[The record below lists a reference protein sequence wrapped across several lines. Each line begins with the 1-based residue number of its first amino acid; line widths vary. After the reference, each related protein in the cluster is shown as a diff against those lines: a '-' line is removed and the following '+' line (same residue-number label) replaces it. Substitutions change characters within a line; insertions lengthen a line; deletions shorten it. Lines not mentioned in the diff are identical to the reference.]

1 MMPAAI
7 KALWNYRGF
16 ILGSVKREFQA
27 KYANSILGIAWTVI
41 QPLAMI
47 IVYTVIFSQIMKSR
61 LPGAESVFAYSIY
74 LCAGVI
80 TWGFFSEVV
89 GRAQNVFIDHA
100 NLLKKLSFPRLC
112 LPVILVM
119 SAGLNFLIIFS
130 LFLVFMLVTGN
141 FPGWAIFAMV
151 PVLIIQVVFSIGL
164 GITLG
169 VLNVFFRDIGQ
180 LFGVILQFWF
190 WLTPIVYPAN
200 ILPEKIQQLMK
211 FNPMSSVIGAYQNIM
226 VYDQVPNWIT
236 LWPTALLG
244 VLLCL
249 WGLRLFQKHSGELV
263 DEL

>member
-1 MMPAAI
+1 
-7 KALWNYRGF
+7 
-16 ILGSVKREFQA
+16 
-27 KYANSILGIAWTVI
+27 
-41 QPLAMI
+41 
-47 IVYTVIFSQIMKSR
+47 
-61 LPGAESVFAYSIY
+61 
-74 LCAGVI
+74 
-80 TWGFFSEVV
+80 
-89 GRAQNVFIDHA
+89 
-100 NLLKKLSFPRLC
+100 
-112 LPVILVM
+112 
-119 SAGLNFLIIFS
+119 
-130 LFLVFMLVTGN
+130 
-141 FPGWAIFAMV
+141 
-151 PVLIIQVVFSIGL
+151 L

-211 FNPMSSVIGAYQNIM
+211 FNPMSAVIGAYQNIM

-244 VLLCL
+244 TALCL

>member
-7 KALWNYRGF
+7 RALWNYRGF
-16 ILGSVKREFQA
+16 ILGSVKREFQS

-47 IVYTVIFSQIMKSR
+47 VVYTVIFSQIMKSR
-61 LPGAESVFAYSIY
+61 LPGVESVFAYSIY

-141 FPGWAIFAMV
+141 FPGWAILAMI
-151 PVLIIQVVFSIGL
+151 PVLIIQIVFSIGL

-211 FNPMSSVIGAYQNIM
+211 FNPMSAVIGAYQNIM

-244 VLLCL
+244 TALCL